1 MSMKIEKKEIT
12 KEDIIKSL
20 NVIKSVCKTYE
31 YTGEE
36 TGKEMQGC
44 NICPFGSDTEGEDY
58 RCMIIQNGSPSQW
71 NISTVTDV
79 WRALK

>member
-1 MSMKIEKKEIT
+1 MKKKEIA

-20 NVIKSVCKTYE
+20 NVVKSVCETYE

-36 TGKEMQGC
+36 TQGC
-44 NICPFGSDTEGEDY
+44 DMCPFGSDTEGEDY

-71 NISTVTDV
+71 NISTATDV